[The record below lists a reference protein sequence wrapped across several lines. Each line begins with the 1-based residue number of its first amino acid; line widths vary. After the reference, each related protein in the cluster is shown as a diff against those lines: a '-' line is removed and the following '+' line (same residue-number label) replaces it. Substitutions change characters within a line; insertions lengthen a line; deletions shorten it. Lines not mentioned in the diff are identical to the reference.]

1 MRKSPKKSVTFI
13 TTFCKKTQKT
23 NTAKCAFF
31 ENSYLRITGT
41 NFVVNGAQ
49 KKLVRQVPKTKKR
62 VLTEVR
68 KNWCA
73 LKRAICT
80 KVQKKLR
87 IWRTSIFCGQM
98 RNFSAPR
105 CANFCFKKF
114 SKKISSPY
122 QREIFLMYAVKCHF
136 SVSVKTLKIEF

>member
-1 MRKSPKKSVTFI
+1 M
-13 TTFCKKTQKT
+13 TQKKCHFY
-23 NTAKCAFF
+23 NNFLQKNAKNEHCEICLFLRMHICA
-31 ENSYLRITGT
+31 LRAPILWLM
-41 NFVVNGAQ
+41 AH
-49 KKLVRQVPKTKKR
+49 KKNWCARCLKRKKR

-80 KVQKKLR
+80 EVQKKLR

-114 SKKISSPY
+114 SKKIFSPY
-122 QREIFLMYAVKCHF
+122 QRGFFLRYAVKCHF